1 MPIAHLFSEPQ
12 ALPHIPKVVMELID
26 SFKNEDIDFDTLG
39 KKIAL
44 DQALTAKVLR
54 LANSAKFGATR
65 TITNPNDAVVV
76 LGFTTLRTLVL
87 ASGMTSAFKT
97 PPLFDQKQFWR
108 TAFSVAAISKWL
120 AAYTPNVDKD
130 VVFTCGMLHSI
141 GELLLR
147 ILKPSDMILID
158 EAITL
163 GGQQHTSEQ
172 AKLGYTSA
180 EVGAELAK
188 RWNFPIIIQQAILDQ
203 NNPTLGKDYNAI
215 AGLLFIAKYLLR
227 CQQQNETEESIIANF
242 PMEVAQHI
250 GLDANSAYA
259 DLASVSSLSS
269 GLDGL
274 LE

>member
-1 MPIAHLFSEPQ
+1 MPIASLFAESQ
-12 ALPHIPKVVMELID
+12 ALPHIPKVVMELIE

-54 LANSAKFGATR
+54 LANSAKFGAAR
-65 TITNPNDAVVV
+65 TIAHPNDAVVL
-76 LGFTTLRTLVL
+76 LGFDTLRTLVL
-87 ASGMTSAFKT
+87 ASGMTSAFTT
-97 PPLFDQKQFWR
+97 PPQFDQKQFWR
-108 TAFSVAAISKWL
+108 TAFGVAALSKWL
-120 AAYTPNVDKD
+120 AEYTNNVDKE

-147 ILKPSDMILID
+147 ILKPADMILID
-158 EAITL
+158 EAIAL
-163 GGQQHTSEQ
+163 GGKPYSSEQ

-188 RWNFPIIIQQAILDQ
+188 RWNFPIIMQQAILDQ
-203 NNPTLGKDYNAI
+203 NNPALDKDYNTI
-215 AGLLFIAKYLLR
+215 AGLLFIAKYLLHA
-227 CQQQNETEESIIANF
+227 QQQDWTEENIIEHF
-242 PMEVAQHI
+242 PMPVAQHI
-250 GLDANSAYA
+250 GLDVNRAYA
-259 DLASVSSLSS
+259 DLASTNTLNS